1 MLQEFKRIIG
11 AKAYSAFLDL
21 LATIGPEA
29 RTQRISVV
37 IAAMLKFAHNKVSG
51 RPKLNSVAAALVA
64 LEEEPYETEGG
75 AQATVRA
82 LVDALCREAG
92 MRNQRQTSR
101 GESYSIADA
110 AIAEYVGWY
119 NMPWE

>member
-11 AKAYSAFLDL
+11 LKAYSAFLDM

-37 IAAMLKFAHNKVSG
+37 IAVMLKFARSKVSEK
-51 RPKLNSVAAALVA
+51 PKPNSLAAALLA
-64 LEEEPYETEGG
+64 LEEEPYETEGR
-75 AQATVRA
+75 APATVRA

-110 AIAEYVGWY
+110 VIAEYVEWY